1 VTAAEFILA
10 AVTAQRAGELVLS
23 HYNTRRL
30 MARGAIEAAPRHYPL
45 MVAVHA
51 AWLISLWVFGHDR
64 PINILALIVY
74 LALQGL
80 RLWVMRTLGP
90 RWTTRIIVLPGER
103 LVSAGPYRFLPHPNY
118 AVVAGEIAMLPFALG
133 LPLVA
138 VIFSILNSAVL
149 AIRIRAENRALDASA
164 AMAARAAP

>member
-1 VTAAEFILA
+1 VTPAEFILA

-23 HYNTRRL
+23 HHNTRRL

-64 PINILALIVY
+64 PINIIALIVY

-118 AVVAGEIAMLPFALG
+118 AVVAGEIAVLPFALG

-138 VIFSILNSAVL
+138 LIFSILNSAVL

>member
-1 VTAAEFILA
+1 
-10 AVTAQRAGELVLS
+10 
-23 HYNTRRL
+23 

-64 PINILALIVY
+64 PIDILALIVY

-118 AVVAGEIAMLPFALG
+118 AVVAGEIAVLPFALG

-138 VIFSILNSAVL
+138 LIFSILNSAVL

>member
-45 MVAVHA
+45 MVVVHA

-118 AVVAGEIAMLPFALG
+118 AVVAGEIAVLPFALG

-138 VIFSILNSAVL
+138 LIFSILNSAVL

>member
-1 VTAAEFILA
+1 
-10 AVTAQRAGELVLS
+10 
-23 HYNTRRL
+23 

-64 PINILALIVY
+64 PIDILALIVY

-118 AVVAGEIAMLPFALG
+118 AVVAGEIAVLPFALG

-138 VIFSILNSAVL
+138 LIFSILNSAVL

-164 AMAARAAP
+164 AVTLRSAP